1 MTPATDAPSE
11 GPAYASPFPART
23 DEQAQASLAEFDR
36 FVRENFQVPD
46 FSGPKLSGPPEDP
59 SLRLHSMVWFSKS
72 FYPLTGHLYAIAV
85 REGLLRDSDEEDQT
99 VSDRIVAHLR
109 HLNPEVSEDALLE
122 ALEANNVYRSASL
135 DPARPSH
142 TPSVEGDFEGI
153 LDREVVALLLER
165 LRPRERKILYLRFYE
180 GLSQSQ
186 IAERIGTSQVHV
198 GRLISSSLAEL
209 RTHLDRQSLTSP

>member
-1 MTPATDAPSE
+1 MTPATYAPSE
-11 GPAYASPFPART
+11 GLAYASPFPART

-109 HLNPEVSEDALLE
+109 HLNPEVSEDALNSLRAE
-122 ALEANNVYRSASL
+122 EVYVQVL
-135 DPARPSH
+135 DAPPGEH
-142 TPSVEGDFEGI
+142 DDFRAD
-153 LDREVVALLLER
+153 L
-165 LRPRERKILYLRFYE
+165 
-180 GLSQSQ
+180 
-186 IAERIGTSQVHV
+186 
-198 GRLISSSLAEL
+198 GRLIEMDEIAGFDVLPLAGRPYVVYFL
-209 RTHLDRQSLTSP
+209 PSTH